1 MKQGAGVPLFFWG
14 NYMASEVDICN
25 QALSHLGDSATV
37 ASIDPPEGS
46 AQAEHCARFY
56 PLARDA
62 LLEMHPWGFST
73 RRAALA
79 QVGNPTTTWA
89 YCYAQPSGCINMIS
103 VLSPDAVDDY
113 SSSMQSSAQA
123 YDNSYSRNTVG
134 GAYTPQDF
142 SPETDGDGN
151 NIILTNQAG
160 AVLRYTAQVTDTT
173 KFSPLFTEALGWLL
187 ASKLAGPVLKGDV
200 GMSAAQACTKTFLY
214 WLGKAAN
221 SDASQRRAIPRHQ
234 VGWMNAR

>member
-1 MKQGAGVPLFFWG
+1 
-14 NYMASEVDICN
+14 MASVVDICN

-56 PLARDA
+56 AMALNA
-62 LLEMHPWGFST
+62 LLEMHPWAFST
-73 RRAALA
+73 KRSTLA
-79 QVGNPTTTWA
+79 QVANPSTTWT
-89 YCYAQPSGCINMIS
+89 YCYALPSNTINLLS

-123 YDNSYSRNTVG
+123 YDNSYARNTVG

-142 SPETDGDGN
+142 SSEIDEAGN
-151 NIILTNQAG
+151 DIILTNQAG
-160 AVLRYTAQVTDTT
+160 AVLRHTVLVTDTT
-173 KFSPLFTEALGWLL
+173 KFSPLFVECLGWLL
-187 ASKLAGPVLKGDV
+187 ASKLAGPVLKGEV

-214 WLGKAAN
+214 WFSKAID
-221 SDASQRRAIPRHQ
+221 SDASQRKSTPRHQ